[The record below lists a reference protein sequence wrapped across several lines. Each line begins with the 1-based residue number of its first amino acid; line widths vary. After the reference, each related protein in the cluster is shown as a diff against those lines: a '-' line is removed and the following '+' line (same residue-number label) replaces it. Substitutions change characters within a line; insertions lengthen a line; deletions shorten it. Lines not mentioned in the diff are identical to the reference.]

1 MSSKV
6 QSMLTATYHL
16 ALENMDQIARTNEES
31 SKGIIREYY
40 HHYFIMLPV
49 QEV

>member
-6 QSMLTATYHL
+6 QSMLTAMYHL

-31 SKGIIREYY
+31 SKELSANITTTIS
-40 HHYFIMLPV
+40 
-49 QEV
+49 